1 MADQKK
7 TNWRQEEWRQ
17 RALKSGG
24 PSLLQQLPFLKTGK
38 DPWVVEH
45 QKRQQEVKDQYWQD
59 KKGMI
64 RQRRLGDRKLRDQ
77 LRREKDDVDRYYR
90 LHELHRGD
98 RRLKTARNKA
108 RRKFQLSERKITRK
122 HRDDWQKQLRKL
134 RINRDI
140 QLRKVTK
147 VMKLESRKAR
157 DLPSGPGGFM

>member
-7 TNWRQEEWRQ
+7 TDWRQEEWRQ

-24 PSLLQQLPFLKTGK
+24 PSPLQQLPFLKTAN

-59 KKGMI
+59 KKSVI
-64 RQRRLGDRKLRDQ
+64 QQRRLADRKLREQ

-90 LHELHRGD
+90 LHELKRGD
-98 RRLKTARNKA
+98 PRLKTARSKA
-108 RRKFQLSERKITRK
+108 RRKFQLSERKMMRE

-134 RINRDI
+134 RFSRDK

-147 VMKLESRKAR
+147 TMKLESRKAR
-157 DLPSGPGGFM
+157 DLPTGPGGFM